1 MPRGSARP
9 RTTPPA
15 AWPLGRPVRTVVVA
29 LAGHEDLSAELR
41 VVDQADPVLFFNE
54 DGRRLAGTVSLP
66 RTQVWIMHPA
76 ERELDFTGEA
86 VQVVEP
92 AVPFGWDGW
101 RLRLVSLENVQ
112 AVGLRDGRPHPVET
126 RARPRLLLDDPLPG
140 VATPFGSPV
149 YPAPPRLR
157 LPQDPGA
164 GVRWYAEIRRA
175 GGGAPLV
182 SRIIDPS
189 GQAGIWDGVPRPVL
203 GAFEV
208 TVRGPLGRGLRQ
220 TIFVAEGL
228 IVAYQ
233 PEVRL
238 LTRAGLA
245 AGTARLTAA
254 GGAAAQPDTL
264 RFESAERAHLVEYRT
279 GTGSEPVVVTPP
291 HVSVLCPGAGVT
303 SWTTSLVHLVTEDFA
318 DAGRLLIRVPAAAQP
333 GQETK
338 NSHPDE
344 RELAV
349 LVRGKQVQAIRAS
362 GQSFTGLAGFE
373 LPRAADTVAAHG
385 HAGLALDLGS
395 ALMPVGY
402 VRARRLAS
410 GVDLAAGK
418 LVLRDATV
426 VNGLT
431 AGVYLPYAPWRPPAE
446 LAVAADGTATLP
458 AELHHAGPLRVL
470 LRIDGPWTASGWPA
484 WPLSGAYACQGA
496 GVPASADREEES
508 LSRFVAGDAGLPPL
522 VNHLGW
528 LWHLVDLAADLI
540 EAGARKDLA
549 AQVTGEL
556 LRRPRAALLALADA
570 GLRQADVVHA
580 LIATGMAAVRS
591 PQWAEDSWTEDS
603 WTEDERRALGRLWA
617 VLPPAAAVA
626 AGDLFRQDEVSD
638 AAVTQ
643 CGDSLAAI
651 LDGHPD
657 PCAPAG
663 RFGPEADQ
671 MAAIW
676 PPERVNAL
684 WPAAAVVPKA
694 MLDADTRLA
703 AARRMF
709 DARHNLPMQAAA
721 SSAKTVIQTAEM
733 VISHSRYPDLAD
745 AIAERKPPGGK
756 GGWLALP
763 AMSIAMALLARLAAT
778 GNSNCVTLE
787 QDYRDKWA
795 SLALHAPDLVAIDIV
810 LAEALVAAAW
820 RKSEQPA
827 MPEES
832 S

>member
-1 MPRGSARP
+1 M
-9 RTTPPA
+9 
-15 AWPLGRPVRTVVVA
+15 
-29 LAGHEDLSAELR
+29 
-41 VVDQADPVLFFNE
+41 
-54 DGRRLAGTVSLP
+54 
-66 RTQVWIMHPA
+66 
-76 ERELDFTGEA
+76 
-86 VQVVEP
+86 
-92 AVPFGWDGW
+92 
-101 RLRLVSLENVQ
+101 
-112 AVGLRDGRPHPVET
+112 
-126 RARPRLLLDDPLPG
+126 
-140 VATPFGSPV
+140 
-149 YPAPPRLR
+149 
-157 LPQDPGA
+157 
-164 GVRWYAEIRRA
+164 
-175 GGGAPLV
+175 
-182 SRIIDPS
+182 
-189 GQAGIWDGVPRPVL
+189 
-203 GAFEV
+203 
-208 TVRGPLGRGLRQ
+208 
-220 TIFVAEGL
+220 
-228 IVAYQ
+228 
-233 PEVRL
+233 
-238 LTRAGLA
+238 
-245 AGTARLTAA
+245 
-254 GGAAAQPDTL
+254 
-264 RFESAERAHLVEYRT
+264 
-279 GTGSEPVVVTPP
+279 
-291 HVSVLCPGAGVT
+291 
-303 SWTTSLVHLVTEDFA
+303 HLVTDDFA

-333 GQETK
+333 GQETN

-362 GQSFTGLAGFE
+362 GQGSTGLAGFE

-385 HAGLALDLGS
+385 HAGLALDMGGT
-395 ALMPVGY
+395 LMPVGY
-402 VRARRLAS
+402 VRARGLAA

-418 LVLRDATV
+418 LVLRDAAV
-426 VNGLT
+426 VNRLT

-446 LAVAADGTATLP
+446 LAVAADGTADLP

-470 LRIDGPWTASGWPA
+470 LRIDDPWTASGWPA
-484 WPLSGAYACQGA
+484 WPRSGAYACPGV
-496 GVPASADREEES
+496 GVPACGDREEES

-528 LWHLVDLAADLI
+528 LWHLVDLAADLV

-570 GLRQADVVHA
+570 GLRQANVVHA
-580 LIATGMAAVRS
+580 LIATGLAAAGS
-591 PQWAEDSWTEDS
+591 PQWAEDSWTGDSWTGDS

-643 CGDSLAAI
+643 CGEVLAAI

-709 DARHNLPMQAAA
+709 DARHDPPVQAAA

-733 VISHSRYPDLAD
+733 VISHFRYPDLAD

-763 AMSIAMALLARLAAT
+763 AMSIAMALLARLAAR
-778 GNSNCVTLE
+778 GNSKCVTLE
-787 QDYRDKWA
+787 RDYRDTWA

-820 RKSEQPA
+820 RKSELPA
-827 MPEES
+827 MPEEFS
-832 S
+832 